1 MGYQSPI
8 CHAPGGRT
16 PNERACNMNSA
27 TELAKCIEHTLVKP
41 DATEAELALLV
52 KEATRYGFYA
62 VVVNSGYVA
71 EARKLLGLGAQTRV
85 VATVAFPFGAAHE
98 EAKAA
103 EARIAVQQGADEI
116 DMVMNL
122 GRLKSGDEAFI
133 KAEVEGVKREL
144 EALEGRIGKNIPLK
158 VIIETPLLTPEEVGR
173 ASLASLAARADF
185 IKTSTGFAKR
195 PTSLEDVRLIKKAV
209 GNAASIKASGGIR
222 TYEQAIAFL
231 EAGAARIGSSRSV
244 EIVGAAG

>member
-1 MGYQSPI
+1 
-8 CHAPGGRT
+8 
-16 PNERACNMNSA
+16 MNSA

-41 DATEAELALLV
+41 DAPEVELALLV

-158 VIIETPLLTPEEVGR
+158 VIIETPLLTPQEVGR

-209 GNAASIKASGGIR
+209 GNTASIKASGGIR

-244 EIVGAAG
+244 EIVEAAG